1 MSEDLYNFLGIPKF
15 VPTNLSSVKKPPTI
29 MKSVV
34 VAKIKKTKKKKV
46 LMARRVEKSVVKR
59 RTKREMTEARGMG
72 GEDFDSQ
79 TRRKAA
85 RRPKKY
91 KVKPVRDILTADS
104 KSDLESVPAVR
115 LIEFIKS
122 HNLRSIG
129 SKQQLIDRAWF
140 ILHPEKT
147 LRPPNMEV
155 KRRGRP
161 GWKKKY
167 IISMRNPAF
176 RPDESS
182 EEDDDVADEIDAASY
197 MESMGISPSVAME
210 DEEEMTTEE
219 MNALFGDGVER
230 DSRTSKGGWK
240 RVFIVKDEEMEDEEE
255 MTTEEMNA
263 LFGDGVERDSRTSK
277 GGWKR
282 VFIFKDE
289 EMEDF
294 DDDPDAYLWFYS
306 AGEGSE
312 LEQVEGNYFMWIPNE
327 RDYDDM
333 TAEYIFKETF
343 DNDYLP
349 YALGDDE
356 SSIEKFYKSPR
367 DYDKE
372 VRKIV
377 NLIDY

>member
-15 VPTNLSSVKKPPTI
+15 VPTNLSSVKKTPTI

-59 RTKREMTEARGMG
+59 RTKREMTEARRMG

-79 TRRKAA
+79 TRRKVS

-129 SKQQLIDRAWF
+129 SKQELIDRAWF
-140 ILHPEKT
+140 ILHPGKT

-161 GWKKKY
+161 GWKKKV
-167 IISMRNPAF
+167 RNYAF

-182 EEDDDVADEIDAASY
+182 EEDDDVADEIDMASY
-197 MESMGISPSVAME
+197 RESMGRSPSVDME

-219 MNALFGDGVER
+219 ANALFGGVPGRYTLRLHGGVQR
-230 DSRTSKGGWK
+230 DFRTSKGGWK
-240 RVFIVKDEEMEDEEE
+240 RVFIVKDEEMDDEDEE
-255 MTTEEMNA
+255 
-263 LFGDGVERDSRTSK
+263 
-277 GGWKR
+277 
-282 VFIFKDE
+282 
-289 EMEDF
+289 
-294 DDDPDAYLWFYS
+294 DDPDAFFWFNS
-306 AGEGSE
+306 AGEGRDYGT
-312 LEQVEGNYFMWIPNE
+312 QVEGDYFKWVPDE
-327 RDYDDM
+327 KDADDDS
-333 TAEYIFKETF
+333 EYIFKETF

-356 SSIEKFYKSPR
+356 STIEKFYKSPR
-367 DYDKE
+367 DYDTE

>member
-1 MSEDLYNFLGIPKF
+1 L
-15 VPTNLSSVKKPPTI
+15 
-29 MKSVV
+29 
-34 VAKIKKTKKKKV
+34 
-46 LMARRVEKSVVKR
+46 
-59 RTKREMTEARGMG
+59 
-72 GEDFDSQ
+72 
-79 TRRKAA
+79 
-85 RRPKKY
+85 
-91 KVKPVRDILTADS
+91 
-104 KSDLESVPAVR
+104 
-115 LIEFIKS
+115 
-122 HNLRSIG
+122 
-129 SKQQLIDRAWF
+129 
-140 ILHPEKT
+140 
-147 LRPPNMEV
+147 
-155 KRRGRP
+155 
-161 GWKKKY
+161 
-167 IISMRNPAF
+167 
-176 RPDESS
+176 
-182 EEDDDVADEIDAASY
+182 
-197 MESMGISPSVAME
+197 
-210 DEEEMTTEE
+210 
-219 MNALFGDGVER
+219 
-230 DSRTSKGGWK
+230 
-240 RVFIVKDEEMEDEEE
+240 
-255 MTTEEMNA
+255 
-263 LFGDGVERDSRTSK
+263 GDGVERDSRTSK

-367 DYDKE
+367 DYDTE

>member
-72 GEDFDSQ
+72 GQDFDSQ

-122 HNLRSIG
+122 HNLRGIG
-129 SKQQLIDRAWF
+129 SKQELIDRAWF
-140 ILHPEKT
+140 ILHPDKT

-161 GWKKKY
+161 GWKKKV
-167 IISMRNPAF
+167 RNYAF

-182 EEDDDVADEIDAASY
+182 EEDDEPDDVWGEGGWGAS
-197 MESMGISPSVAME
+197 SVAME

-219 MNALFGDGVER
+219 ANAML
-230 DSRTSKGGWK
+230 
-240 RVFIVKDEEMEDEEE
+240 
-255 MTTEEMNA
+255 
-263 LFGDGVERDSRTSK
+263 GDGVERDSRTSK

-306 AGEGSE
+306 SSEGSE

-356 SSIEKFYKSPR
+356 STIEKFYKSPR

-377 NLIDY
+377 KLIDY

>member
-1 MSEDLYNFLGIPKF
+1 MSEDLYKFLGIPKF

-79 TRRKAA
+79 TRRKVS

-104 KSDLESVPAVR
+104 RSDLESVPAVR

-129 SKQQLIDRAWF
+129 SKQELIDRTWW

-147 LRPPNMEV
+147 LRPLNIATQSAGRPTDYIERPPNIDI

-182 EEDDDVADEIDAASY
+182 EEDDDVADEIDMASY
-197 MESMGISPSVAME
+197 RESMGLSPSVDME

-219 MNALFGDGVER
+219 AAALFGGVPGRYTLRLHGGVQR
-230 DSRTSKGGWK
+230 DFRTSKGGWQ
-240 RVFIVKDEEMEDEEE
+240 RVFIVKDEEMDDEDEE
-255 MTTEEMNA
+255 
-263 LFGDGVERDSRTSK
+263 
-277 GGWKR
+277 
-282 VFIFKDE
+282 
-289 EMEDF
+289 
-294 DDDPDAYLWFYS
+294 DDPDAFFWFNS
-306 AGEGSE
+306 AGEG
-312 LEQVEGNYFMWIPNE
+312 
-327 RDYDDM
+327 RDYGTQVKGDYFKWVPDEKDADDDS
-333 TAEYIFKETF
+333 EYIFKETF
-343 DNDYLP
+343 DGDYLP

-356 SSIEKFYKSPR
+356 STIEKFYKSTR
-367 DYDKE
+367 DYDTE

>member
-15 VPTNLSSVKKPPTI
+15 VPTNLSSVKKPPII

-59 RTKREMTEARGMG
+59 RTKREMTEARRMG

-219 MNALFGDGVER
+219 ANAML
-230 DSRTSKGGWK
+230 
-240 RVFIVKDEEMEDEEE
+240 
-255 MTTEEMNA
+255 
-263 LFGDGVERDSRTSK
+263 GDGVERDSRTSK

-367 DYDKE
+367 DYDTE

>member
-72 GEDFDSQ
+72 GQDFDSQ

-91 KVKPVRDILTADS
+91 KVKPVREILTADS

-122 HNLRSIG
+122 HNLRGIG
-129 SKQQLIDRAWF
+129 SKQELIDRAWF
-140 ILHPEKT
+140 ILHPDKT

-161 GWKKKY
+161 GWKKKV
-167 IISMRNPAF
+167 RNYAF

-182 EEDDDVADEIDAASY
+182 EEDDEPDDVWGEGGWGAS
-197 MESMGISPSVAME
+197 SVAME

-219 MNALFGDGVER
+219 ANAML
-230 DSRTSKGGWK
+230 
-240 RVFIVKDEEMEDEEE
+240 
-255 MTTEEMNA
+255 
-263 LFGDGVERDSRTSK
+263 GDGVERDSRTSK

-306 AGEGSE
+306 SSEGSE

-377 NLIDY
+377 KLIDY

>member
-72 GEDFDSQ
+72 GQDFDSQ

-129 SKQQLIDRAWF
+129 SKQELIDRAWF
-140 ILHPEKT
+140 ILHPDKT

-161 GWKKKY
+161 GWKKKG
-167 IISMRNPAF
+167 RNFAF

-182 EEDDDVADEIDAASY
+182 EEDDEPDDVWGEGGWGA
-197 MESMGISPSVAME
+197 PSVAME

-219 MNALFGDGVER
+219 ANAMLGDGVER

-240 RVFIVKDEEMEDEEE
+240 RVFIVKDEEMEDEE
-255 MTTEEMNA
+255 
-263 LFGDGVERDSRTSK
+263 
-277 GGWKR
+277 
-282 VFIFKDE
+282 
-289 EMEDF
+289 
-294 DDDPDAYLWFYS
+294 DDPDAYLWFYS
-306 AGEGSE
+306 AGEGSDYGT
-312 LEQVEGNYFMWIPNE
+312 QVEGNYFMWIPDE

-343 DNDYLP
+343 DNDYIP
-349 YALGDDE
+349 YAQGDDE
-356 SSIEKFYKSPR
+356 SAIEKFYKSPR

-377 NLIDY
+377 TLIDY

>member
-15 VPTNLSSVKKPPTI
+15 VPTNLSSVKKPPII

-59 RTKREMTEARGMG
+59 RTKREMTEARRMG

-91 KVKPVRDILTADS
+91 KVKPVREILTADS

-122 HNLRSIG
+122 HNLRGIG
-129 SKQQLIDRAWF
+129 SKQELIDRAWF
-140 ILHPEKT
+140 ILHPDKT

-161 GWKKKY
+161 GWKKKV
-167 IISMRNPAF
+167 RNYAF
-176 RPDESS
+176 RPESS

-240 RVFIVKDEEMEDEEE
+240 RVFI
-255 MTTEEMNA
+255 
-263 LFGDGVERDSRTSK
+263 
-277 GGWKR
+277 
-282 VFIFKDE
+282 FKDE

-306 AGEGSE
+306 VGEGSE

-367 DYDKE
+367 DYDTE

>member
-91 KVKPVRDILTADS
+91 KVKPVREILTADS

-122 HNLRSIG
+122 HNLRGIG
-129 SKQQLIDRAWF
+129 SKQELIDRAWF
-140 ILHPEKT
+140 ILHPDKT

-161 GWKKKY
+161 GWKKKV
-167 IISMRNPAF
+167 RNYAF
-176 RPDESS
+176 RPESS
-182 EEDDDVADEIDAASY
+182 EEDDDVADEIDIASY
-197 MESMGISPSVAME
+197 KESIGISPSVAME

-219 MNALFGDGVER
+219 A
-230 DSRTSKGGWK
+230 
-240 RVFIVKDEEMEDEEE
+240 
-255 MTTEEMNA
+255 NA

-289 EMEDF
+289 EMDDEDEE
-294 DDDPDAYLWFYS
+294 DDPDAYFWFNS
-306 AGEGSE
+306 DGEGSE

-356 SSIEKFYKSPR
+356 STIEKFYKSPR